1 MIRIGRLEIFG
12 VLCYNHD
19 TLKIQA
25 ALIRRSKRMQSKQN
39 NKDYIVGM
47 YVRLSRDDERAGES
61 LSIENQ
67 KAILSE
73 YIETQGWTL
82 HDIYV
87 DDGISGTTFER
98 PGVQRLL
105 EDAKQGVINTI
116 LVKDMSRFGRNYIMV
131 GQYLDYVFPTFGI
144 RFVALSDNIDTENR
158 DTPAMDMMPITN
170 VFNEWW
176 AATTS
181 KKLRAVR
188 IKNAKEG
195 KNGMSHAPYGY
206 ILGTNEKRTLQINPE
221 TAPIVRR
228 IFEMRASG
236 MTPRKIADVLNAEK
250 VLTPN
255 DYRIATTGING
266 VRNPSH
272 LWHTTVLRTLLSN
285 QAYIGNL
292 VQHKSTTI
300 SYKNH
305 KWQRRPEEEWIVVE
319 NAHEA
324 IIPRDLWDKVKEVE
338 QAVGHGKHTAR
349 GFMHPLSGLMLC
361 ADCGAKMRL
370 GWNTTYVKRLGR
382 ENTYF
387 NFNCG
392 TKSRMGSSACF
403 SHFITVPVLEQ
414 IVRQDVAAKAQ
425 MIIGRE
431 AEFKRRYL
439 EQQAMLDGA
448 NQSEVKKELKKA
460 EKRLLEL
467 DKLIEAA
474 FEEKVAGKL
483 PESVCVKLIE
493 KYTAEQTALQE
504 RTVAL
509 TQGLEQAAQAKTD
522 VDEFIRRLELYF
534 NAPTLTREMCLAL
547 FDRLVI
553 GGKETVTGK
562 PQEIHIYYKI
572 DIDSVLSV

>member
-39 NKDYIVGM
+39 SKDYIVGM

-221 TAPIVRR
+221 AAPIVRR

-370 GWNTTYVKRLGR
+370 GWNTTYIKRLGR

>member
-1 MIRIGRLEIFG
+1 
-12 VLCYNHD
+12 
-19 TLKIQA
+19 
-25 ALIRRSKRMQSKQN
+25 MQSKQN
-39 NKDYIVGM
+39 SKDYIVGM

-144 RFVALSDNIDTENR
+144 RFMALSDNIDTENR

-188 IKNAKEG
+188 INNAKEG
-195 KNGMSHAPYGY
+195 KNGMSHAPCGY

-370 GWNTTYVKRLGR
+370 GWNTTYIKRLGR

>member
-1 MIRIGRLEIFG
+1 
-12 VLCYNHD
+12 
-19 TLKIQA
+19 
-25 ALIRRSKRMQSKQN
+25 MQSKQN
-39 NKDYIVGM
+39 SKDYIVGM

-370 GWNTTYVKRLGR
+370 GWNTTHIKRLGR

>member
-1 MIRIGRLEIFG
+1 
-12 VLCYNHD
+12 
-19 TLKIQA
+19 
-25 ALIRRSKRMQSKQN
+25 MQSKQN
-39 NKDYIVGM
+39 SKDYIVGM

-370 GWNTTYVKRLGR
+370 GWNTTYIKRLGR

-414 IVRQDVAAKAQ
+414 IVRQDIAAKAQ

>member
-1 MIRIGRLEIFG
+1 
-12 VLCYNHD
+12 
-19 TLKIQA
+19 
-25 ALIRRSKRMQSKQN
+25 MQSKQN
-39 NKDYIVGM
+39 SKDYIVGM

-195 KNGMSHAPYGY
+195 KTGMSHAPYGY

>member
-1 MIRIGRLEIFG
+1 
-12 VLCYNHD
+12 
-19 TLKIQA
+19 
-25 ALIRRSKRMQSKQN
+25 MQSKQN
-39 NKDYIVGM
+39 SKDYIVGM

-73 YIETQGWTL
+73 YIEAQGWTL

-266 VRNPSH
+266 VRNSSH

-349 GFMHPLSGLMLC
+349 GFMHPLSGLMFC

-370 GWNTTYVKRLGR
+370 GWNTTYIKRLGR

-439 EQQAMLDGA
+439 EQRAMLDGA
-448 NQSEVKKELKKA
+448 NQSEVKKELKRA

-504 RTVAL
+504 RTVTL

-522 VDEFIRRLELYF
+522 VDEFIRRLKLYF

-562 PQEIHIYYKI
+562 LQEIHIYYKI

>member
-39 NKDYIVGM
+39 SKDYIVGM

-255 DYRIATTGING
+255 NYRIATTGING

-370 GWNTTYVKRLGR
+370 GWNTTYIKRLGR

>member
-1 MIRIGRLEIFG
+1 
-12 VLCYNHD
+12 
-19 TLKIQA
+19 
-25 ALIRRSKRMQSKQN
+25 MQSKQN
-39 NKDYIVGM
+39 NKDYIVGI

-98 PGVQRLL
+98 PGVKRLL
-105 EDAKQGVINTI
+105 EDAQQGVINTI

-131 GQYLDYVFPTFGI
+131 GQYLDYVFPSFGI
-144 RFVALSDNIDTENR
+144 RFVALSDNIDTENK

-195 KNGMSHAPYGY
+195 KNGMTHAPYGY
-206 ILGTNEKRTLQINPE
+206 TLGTDEKRTLQVNAE
-221 TAPIVRR
+221 TAPVVRR
-228 IFEMRASG
+228 IFEMRAIG
-236 MTPRKIADVLNAEK
+236 MTPRKIADILNVEK

-266 VRNPSH
+266 VRNSSH

-324 IIPRDLWDKVKEVE
+324 IIPKELWDKVKEVE
-338 QAVGHGKHTAR
+338 KAVGHGKHTAR
-349 GFMHPLSGLMLC
+349 GYMHPLSGLMFC

-370 GWNTTYVKRLGR
+370 GWNTTYIKRLGR

-414 IVRQDVAAKAQ
+414 LVKQDVAAKAK

-431 AEFKRRYL
+431 AEFKQRYL
-439 EQQAMLDGA
+439 ERQTMLAGA
-448 NQSEVKKELKKA
+448 NQTEVRKELKRA
-460 EKRLLEL
+460 EKRLREL

-474 FEEKVAGKL
+474 FEEKVAGKI

-493 KYTAEQTALQE
+493 KYTAEQAELQE
-504 RTVAL
+504 KSITL

-522 VDEFIRRLELYF
+522 VDEFIRRLKLYF
-534 NAPTLTREMCLAL
+534 DSPTLTREMCLAL

>member
-1 MIRIGRLEIFG
+1 
-12 VLCYNHD
+12 
-19 TLKIQA
+19 
-25 ALIRRSKRMQSKQN
+25 
-39 NKDYIVGM
+39 M

-67 KAILSE
+67 KAILSD
-73 YIETQGWTL
+73 YIAEQGWTL
-82 HDIYV
+82 YDTYV

-98 PGVQRLL
+98 PGVKRLL
-105 EDAKQGVINTI
+105 DDAKQGVINTI

-131 GQYLDYVFPTFGI
+131 GQYLDYVFSTFGI
-144 RFVALSDNIDTENR
+144 RFVALSDNIDTENK
-158 DTPAMDMMPITN
+158 DTPAMNMMPITN

-195 KNGMSHAPYGY
+195 KNGMSYPPYGY
-206 ILGTNEKRTLQINPE
+206 TIGTDEKRTLQVNEE
-221 TAPIVRR
+221 TAPIVKR
-228 IFEMRASG
+228 IFKMRASG
-236 MTPRKIADVLNAEK
+236 LTPRKIADVLNVEK

-255 DYRIATTGING
+255 DYRISTTGING

-272 LWHTTVLRTLLSN
+272 LWHTAVLRTLLSN

-305 KWQRRPEEEWIVVE
+305 KWQRRPEDEWIVVE

-324 IIPRDLWDKVKEVE
+324 IISKELWDKVKEVE
-338 QAVGHGKHTAR
+338 KAVGHGKHTQR
-349 GFMHPLSGLMLC
+349 GFMHPLSGLMFC

-370 GWNTTYVKRLGR
+370 GWNTQTSKRTGK
-382 ENTYF
+382 ETVYF

-414 IVRQDVAAKAQ
+414 LVKNDVAAKAE
-425 MIIGRE
+425 MIIGHE
-431 AEFKRRYL
+431 AEFKQQYL
-439 EQQAMLDGA
+439 QRQSSLADKNQAD
-448 NQSEVKKELKKA
+448 VKKDLNRA
-460 EKRLLEL
+460 EKRLAEL

-474 FEEKVAGKL
+474 FEEKVSGKI

-493 KYTAEQTALQE
+493 KYTAEQTELKEKIAVLS
-504 RTVAL
+504 
-509 TQGLEQAAQAKTD
+509 QGLEEVTQAKTD
-522 VDEFIRRLELYF
+522 VDEFIRRLKTYF
-534 NAPTLTREMCLAL
+534 NSPALTREMCLAL

-553 GGKETVTGK
+553 GGKESVTNK

-572 DIDSVLSV
+572 DIDSVLTP

>member
-1 MIRIGRLEIFG
+1 
-12 VLCYNHD
+12 
-19 TLKIQA
+19 
-25 ALIRRSKRMQSKQN
+25 MQSKQN
-39 NKDYIVGM
+39 SKDYIVGM

-572 DIDSVLSV
+572 DIDSVLPV

>member
-1 MIRIGRLEIFG
+1 
-12 VLCYNHD
+12 
-19 TLKIQA
+19 
-25 ALIRRSKRMQSKQN
+25 MQSKQN
-39 NKDYIVGM
+39 SKDYIVGM

-370 GWNTTYVKRLGR
+370 GWNTTYIKRLGR

>member
-1 MIRIGRLEIFG
+1 
-12 VLCYNHD
+12 
-19 TLKIQA
+19 
-25 ALIRRSKRMQSKQN
+25 MQSKQKS
-39 NKDYIVGM
+39 KDYIVGM

-98 PGVQRLL
+98 PGVKRLL
-105 EDAKQGVINTI
+105 EDAQQGVINTI

-131 GQYLDYVFPTFGI
+131 GQYLDYVFPSFGI
-144 RFVALSDNIDTENR
+144 RFVALSDNIDTENK

-188 IKNAKEG
+188 VKNAKEG

-206 ILGTNEKRTLQINPE
+206 ILGTDEKRTLQVNPE

-236 MTPRKIADVLNAEK
+236 MTPRKIADILNVEK

-266 VRNPSH
+266 VRNSSH
-272 LWHTTVLRTLLSN
+272 LWHTTVLRTLLNN

-305 KWQRRPEEEWIVVE
+305 KWQRRPEEEWILVE

-324 IIPRDLWDKVKEVE
+324 IVSKELWDKVKEVE
-338 QAVGHGKHTAR
+338 KAVGHGKHTAR
-349 GFMHPLSGLMLC
+349 GYMHPLSGLMFC

-370 GWNTTYVKRLGR
+370 GWNTTYIKRLGR

-403 SHFITVPVLEQ
+403 SHFIPVPVLEQ
-414 IVRQDVAAKAQ
+414 IVKQDVAAKAK

-431 AEFKRRYL
+431 AEFKQRYL
-439 EQQAMLDGA
+439 QRQTTLADA
-448 NQSEVKKELKKA
+448 NQAEVKKELKKA
-460 EKRLLEL
+460 EKRSRELE
-467 DKLIEAA
+467 KLIEAA
-474 FEEKVAGKL
+474 FEEKVAGKI
-483 PESVCVKLIE
+483 PESVCIKLIE
-493 KYTAEQTALQE
+493 KYTAEQTELQE
-504 RTVAL
+504 KIVSLNNGIKEVT
-509 TQGLEQAAQAKTD
+509 QAKTD
-522 VDEFIRRLELYF
+522 VDEFIRRLKLYF
-534 NAPTLTREMCLAL
+534 DSPTLTREMCLVL
-547 FDRLVI
+547 FDRLII

-572 DIDSVLSV
+572 DLDSVLSV

>member
-39 NKDYIVGM
+39 SKDYIVGM
-47 YVRLSRDDERAGES
+47 YVRLSRDDEHAGES

-195 KNGMSHAPYGY
+195 KTGMSHAPYGY

>member
-39 NKDYIVGM
+39 SKDYIVGM

-370 GWNTTYVKRLGR
+370 GWNTTYIKRLGR

>member
-1 MIRIGRLEIFG
+1 
-12 VLCYNHD
+12 
-19 TLKIQA
+19 
-25 ALIRRSKRMQSKQN
+25 
-39 NKDYIVGM
+39 M

-67 KAILSE
+67 KAILSD
-73 YIETQGWTL
+73 YIAEQGWTL
-82 HDIYV
+82 YDTYV

-98 PGVQRLL
+98 PGVKRLL
-105 EDAKQGVINTI
+105 DDAKQGVINTI

-144 RFVALSDNIDTENR
+144 RFVALSDNIDTENK

-195 KNGMSHAPYGY
+195 KNGMSHPPYGY
-206 ILGTNEKRTLQINPE
+206 VIGTDEKRTLQVNEE
-221 TAPIVRR
+221 TAPVVKR
-228 IFEMRASG
+228 IFELRASG
-236 MTPRKIADVLNAEK
+236 LTPRKIADVLNVEK

-255 DYRIATTGING
+255 DYRISTTGING

-272 LWHTTVLRTLLSN
+272 LWHTAVLRTLLSN

-305 KWQRRPEEEWIVVE
+305 KWQRRPEEEWIIVE

-324 IIPRDLWDKVKEVE
+324 IISKELWDKVKEVE
-338 QAVGHGKHTAR
+338 KAVGHGKHTQR
-349 GFMHPLSGLMLC
+349 GFMHPLSGLMFC

-370 GWNTTYVKRLGR
+370 GWNMPKDIP
-382 ENTYF
+382 YF

-414 IVRQDVAAKAQ
+414 LVKNDVAAKAE
-425 MIIGRE
+425 MIIGHE
-431 AEFKRRYL
+431 AEFKQRYL
-439 EQQAMLDGA
+439 QRQSSLADKNQAD
-448 NQSEVKKELKKA
+448 VKKYLKRA
-460 EKRLLEL
+460 EKRLNEL

-474 FEEKVAGKL
+474 FEEKVSGKI

-493 KYTAEQTALQE
+493 KYTAEQTGLKE
-504 RTVAL
+504 KVASL
-509 TQGLEQAAQAKTD
+509 SQGLEEVTQAKTD
-522 VDEFIRRLELYF
+522 VDEFIRRLKTYF
-534 NAPTLTREMCLAL
+534 NSPTLTREMCLAL
-547 FDRLVI
+547 FDHLVI
-553 GGKETVTGK
+553 GGKETVTAK

-572 DIDSVLSV
+572 DIDSVLTP

>member
-39 NKDYIVGM
+39 SKDYIVGM

-206 ILGTNEKRTLQINPE
+206 TLGTDEKRTLQIDPE

-228 IFEMRASG
+228 IFEMRATG
-236 MTPRKIADVLNAEK
+236 MTPRKIADILNVEK

-370 GWNTTYVKRLGR
+370 GWNTTYIKRLGR

>member
-1 MIRIGRLEIFG
+1 
-12 VLCYNHD
+12 
-19 TLKIQA
+19 
-25 ALIRRSKRMQSKQN
+25 MQSKQN

-67 KAILSE
+67 KAILSD
-73 YIETQGWTL
+73 YIAEQGWTL
-82 HDIYV
+82 YDTYV

-98 PGVQRLL
+98 PGVKRLL
-105 EDAKQGVINTI
+105 DDAKQGVINTI

-144 RFVALSDNIDTENR
+144 RFVALSDNIDTENK

-188 IKNAKEG
+188 VKNAKEG
-195 KNGMSHAPYGY
+195 KNGMSHPPYGY
-206 ILGTNEKRTLQINPE
+206 VIGTDEKRTLQVNEE
-221 TAPIVRR
+221 TAPVVKR

-236 MTPRKIADVLNAEK
+236 LTPRKIADVLNVEK

-255 DYRIATTGING
+255 DYRISTTGING

-272 LWHTTVLRTLLSN
+272 LWHTSVLRTLLSN

-305 KWQRRPEEEWIVVE
+305 KWQRRSEDEWIVVE

-324 IIPRDLWDKVKEVE
+324 IISKDLWDKVKEVE
-338 QAVGHGKHTAR
+338 KAVGHGKHTQR
-349 GFMHPLSGLMLC
+349 GYMHPLSGLMFC

-370 GWNTTYVKRLGR
+370 GWNTQTSKLTGKETV
-382 ENTYF
+382 YF

-403 SHFITVPVLEQ
+403 SHFITAPVLEQ
-414 IVRQDVAAKAQ
+414 LVKNDVAAKAE
-425 MIIGRE
+425 MIIGHE
-431 AEFKRRYL
+431 AEFKQRYL
-439 EQQAMLDGA
+439 QRQSLLADKNQAD
-448 NQSEVKKELKKA
+448 VKKELKRA
-460 EKRLLEL
+460 EKRLNDL

-474 FEEKVAGKL
+474 FEEKVSGKI
-483 PESVCVKLIE
+483 PENVCVKLIE
-493 KYTAEQTALQE
+493 KYTAEQTGLKE
-504 RTVAL
+504 KVTSL
-509 TQGLEQAAQAKTD
+509 SQGLNEITQAKTD
-522 VDEFIRRLELYF
+522 VDEFIRRLKTFF
-534 NAPTLTREMCLAL
+534 NSPALTREMCLAL
-547 FDRLVI
+547 FDHLVI
-553 GGKETVTGK
+553 GGKESVTNK

-572 DIDSVLSV
+572 DIDSIITS